1 MSMRWGVLATI
12 PLTFWVTLALMPP
25 ELAQIDEKHVLW
37 QASSYGAIEIARNLM
52 RDSHPPLYYWLVHL
66 WWEIGGFDRPYAYRV
81 LSILLGLT
89 ALPLACQLG
98 KQTAGPRIGM

>member
-52 RDSHPPLYYWLVHL
+52 RDSHPHFITGWSIYGGRSAALIAPMP
-66 WWEIGGFDRPYAYRV
+66 IGCFLFCWV
-81 LSILLGLT
+81 
-89 ALPLACQLG
+89 
-98 KQTAGPRIGM
+98 